1 MTRTV
6 ATRLAGCGVLMLILI
21 LPTTVCAALGG
32 NVASV
37 DADRVRMQG
46 ALTQIVRSES
56 FALHEIR
63 SASGTMIRE
72 YVSTSGTV
80 FAVVWQGPWLPDL
93 RQVLGEHFDQYQ
105 TALRTARRDRK
116 ARGAVMIDGPDLVV
130 QLSGHPRSFFGRVYV
145 PALMPQG
152 VQVESIR

>member
-6 ATRLAGCGVLMLILI
+6 ATRLAGFGVLILI
-21 LPTTVCAALGG
+21 SILPATVFAALGG
-32 NVASV
+32 DAASV

-46 ALTQIVRSES
+46 ALMRIVRSDTY
-56 FALHEIR
+56 ALHEMR
-63 SASGTMIRE
+63 SASGTMVRE

-93 RQVLGEHFDQYQ
+93 LQVLGAHFDQYQ
-105 TALRTARRDRK
+105 TAMRTARRQRK
-116 ARGAVMIDGPDLVV
+116 ARGSVLIDGPDLVV
-130 QLSGHPRSFFGRVYV
+130 QMSGHPRSFFGRVYV

-152 VQVESIR
+152 VQVESLR